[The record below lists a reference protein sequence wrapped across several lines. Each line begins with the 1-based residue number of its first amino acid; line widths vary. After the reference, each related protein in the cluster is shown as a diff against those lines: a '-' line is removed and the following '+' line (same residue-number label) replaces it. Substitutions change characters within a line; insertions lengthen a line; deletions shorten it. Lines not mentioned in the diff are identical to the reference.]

1 MFVALLLVQN
11 VPPYMPIW
19 FMIHFLR
26 RKQMVAFVKTPVV
39 LSVYAYYKCMLTTF
53 VPPWHNQSTELFS
66 LVILGLQVHL
76 PSPRDPFKYF
86 ET

>member
-1 MFVALLLVQN
+1 
-11 VPPYMPIW
+11 
-19 FMIHFLR
+19 
-26 RKQMVAFVKTPVV
+26 MVAFVETPVV

-86 ET
+86 EAYYGTFWKRCTQKYESDFSI